1 MLRNRRRHRRATF
14 VSVLAVLGLVAAACG
29 DDDDDAGGADTEAP
43 DETPSGTTAPPGTEA
58 PGTTAAPADTAT
70 ATTESLPPPPTE
82 APGGTTPEGATVV
95 RWFVGLGTGSQVAQI
110 ERQQELVAQF
120 NEEHDD
126 IELVVEFVNNNVA
139 KDTLATQ
146 IAGGN
151 PPDIIGPVGRE
162 GSNAFAGQYL
172 DLEPL
177 VESHGFDL
185 SVYDQAVVDALR
197 EEDGTMTSLPF
208 ASYPSALFYNT
219 ALFDE
224 AGLPYPPTEWG
235 GTYGA
240 GTEWEGPWDFD
251 KLEEIATF
259 LTVDANGVDA
269 TDPAFDRSAVEQWG
283 FVHQWVAPPKAQGT
297 LWGAANIMNAEGKA
311 EVPANWL
318 DEWKWYHHMIH
329 EVGASPNQTELDSD
343 ILAGNAFNSGRVAM
357 ANTHLWYTCCL
368 FDGDG
373 NARTDWNVAAL
384 PAYNDTITAKMHADT
399 FKIHKDTQNP
409 DAAFEVLAW
418 INGDAA
424 LDFLTVYG
432 AMPANPELVDSYFQ
446 RLDESFTQGVDWQV
460 FLDAFEYVDD
470 PSHELNM
477 PSFIESDERIKEL
490 EPQINGEPELDLDAA
505 AAELESDLDAIWAAA
520 GG

>member
-1 MLRNRRRHRRATF
+1 
-14 VSVLAVLGLVAAACG
+14 
-29 DDDDDAGGADTEAP
+29 
-43 DETPSGTTAPPGTEA
+43 
-58 PGTTAAPADTAT
+58 
-70 ATTESLPPPPTE
+70 
-82 APGGTTPEGATVV
+82 V
-95 RWFVGLGTGSQVAQI
+95 RWFIGLGTGSQVAQI
-110 ERQQELVAQF
+110 DRQQELVAQF
-120 NEEHDD
+120 NEAHDD
-126 IELVVEFVNNNVA
+126 VELVVEFVNNNVA

-177 VESHGFDL
+177 VESSGFDL
-185 SVYDQAVVDALR
+185 SVYDPAVVDALR

-235 GTYGA
+235 APYGE
-240 GTEWEGPWDFD
+240 GTEYEGPWDFD
-251 KLEEIATF
+251 KLSEIATF

-297 LWGAANIMNAEGKA
+297 LWGAANIMNAQGQA
-311 EVPANWL
+311 EVPDNWL
-318 DEWKWYHHMIH
+318 AEWKWYHDLIH
-329 EVGASPNQTELDSD
+329 NVGAAPNQTELDSD

-373 NARTDWNVAAL
+373 NPRTDWNVAAL
-384 PAYNDTITAKMHADT
+384 PAYNGTTTAKMHADT
-399 FKIHKDTQNP
+399 FKIHKDTANP
-409 DAAFEVLAW
+409 EAAFEVLAW
-418 INGDAA
+418 INGEAA

-432 AMPANPELVDSYFQ
+432 AMPANPELVDSYFE

-460 FLDAFEYVDD
+460 FLDAFEFVDD

-490 EPQINGEPELDLDAA
+490 EPQINGEPDLDLDAA
-505 AAELESDLDAIWAAA
+505 AAELEADLDAIWAAA
-520 GG
+520 SG

>member
-1 MLRNRRRHRRATF
+1 
-14 VSVLAVLGLVAAACG
+14 
-29 DDDDDAGGADTEAP
+29 
-43 DETPSGTTAPPGTEA
+43 
-58 PGTTAAPADTAT
+58 
-70 ATTESLPPPPTE
+70 
-82 APGGTTPEGATVV
+82 
-95 RWFVGLGTGSQVAQI
+95 
-110 ERQQELVAQF
+110 
-120 NEEHDD
+120 
-126 IELVVEFVNNNVA
+126 
-139 KDTLATQ
+139 
-146 IAGGN
+146 
-151 PPDIIGPVGRE
+151 
-162 GSNAFAGQYL
+162 
-172 DLEPL
+172 
-177 VESHGFDL
+177 
-185 SVYDQAVVDALR
+185 
-197 EEDGTMTSLPF
+197 
-208 ASYPSALFYNT
+208 
-219 ALFDE
+219 
-224 AGLPYPPTEWG
+224 
-235 GTYGA
+235 
-240 GTEWEGPWDFD
+240 
-251 KLEEIATF
+251 
-259 LTVDANGVDA
+259 
-269 TDPAFDRSAVEQWG
+269 
-283 FVHQWVAPPKAQGT
+283 
-297 LWGAANIMNAEGKA
+297 
-311 EVPANWL
+311 
-318 DEWKWYHHMIH
+318 MIH